1 MVKIAG
7 IVTIGV
13 AFLGL
18 LVFALIWFDR
28 RAKQQESERQHR
40 MATKRQEDE
49 FTLKLFDKI
58 LEDRQL
64 EVERLAL
71 EATQKDREIERLMKK
86 NERMK
91 IIMAKA
97 NLKEAEEEVLT
108 A

>member
-1 MVKIAG
+1 MVNISG
-7 IVTIGV
+7 IVIIGV
-13 AFLGL
+13 AFILL
-18 LVFALIWFDR
+18 LVFVLILFDWL
-28 RAKQQESERQHR
+28 AKQQEAERQHR

>member
-1 MVKIAG
+1 
-7 IVTIGV
+7 
-13 AFLGL
+13 
-18 LVFALIWFDR
+18 
-28 RAKQQESERQHR
+28 
-40 MATKRQEDE
+40 MATKRQDDE